1 MTQNNDKELL
11 IKDLSARLKYGVK
24 VHYSTVTL
32 NDGIME
38 FADKVDELYSI
49 DRDGYIRTIDEK
61 YELEIEGV
69 KPYLFPI
76 SSMTEEQKNE
86 YNSWKHLIP
95 VCRYEYGDV
104 VEEDELWDSPASF
117 QYLIENHF
125 DYHGLIEK
133 GLATDASNL
142 NIY

>member
-1 MTQNNDKELL
+1 MNMTQNEKELL
-11 IKDLSARLKYGVK
+11 LNDLSARLSHGVK
-24 VHYSTVTL
+24 ISVNDNVETL
-32 NDGIME
+32 EGINVPDDIAE
-38 FADKVDELYSI
+38 YGTCLASD
-49 DRDGYIRTIDEK
+49 
-61 YELEIEGV
+61 IEEV

-133 GLATDASNL
+133 GLAIDASNL

>member
-1 MTQNNDKELL
+1 MRQEDKELL
-11 IKDLSARLKYGVK
+11 LKDLGARLSYGVK
-24 VHYSTVTL
+24 ISVNDNVETL
-32 NDGIME
+32 EGINVPDDIVE
-38 FADKVDELYSI
+38 YGSFLASD
-49 DRDGYIRTIDEK
+49 
-61 YELEIEGV
+61 IEEV

-133 GLATDASNL
+133 GLAIDASNL